1 MRFLGVMASVMSASL
16 TPENI
21 MPVLSGSKAP
31 GRGHRPLAP
40 LYDLLATLAYP
51 DLSPNFAMKIGRRA
65 TLAELDAKGWTAF
78 AGDAGLGLP
87 LVRRRVAEISE
98 SAIARANEIAAELAR
113 RHGQRRDLSPRHRRA
128 PWLANAA
135 APSG

>member
-1 MRFLGVMASVMSASL
+1 
-16 TPENI
+16 
-21 MPVLSGSKAP
+21 
-31 GRGHRPLAP
+31 
-40 LYDLLATLAYP
+40 
-51 DLSPNFAMKIGRRA
+51 MKIGRRA

-113 RHGQRRDLSPRHRRA
+113 TGLEEKALLQLAEMVVDRA
-128 PWLANAA
+128 ERCARSTRGNEVAG
-135 APSG
+135 SH